1 MVSKRE
7 NLFSLLQKAK
17 KQLLA
22 IDLGPSLESL
32 ADATF
37 DLLKMQDWFDSIL
50 VIDDSTASDILSS
63 RLRFVY
69 QKHNKQKDESTTAVL
84 DDPRSDSHAHSFTS
98 RNRLQVIK
106 ISKSLSDKEVRI
118 PNTTPGIVICA

>member
-1 MVSKRE
+1 MQ
-7 NLFSLLQKAK
+7 SLAV
-17 KQLLA
+17 
-22 IDLGPSLESL
+22 DLGPSLESL

-50 VIDDSTASDILSS
+50 VIDDSTASDILSF

-69 QKHNKQKDESTTAVL
+69 QKYSKQQQKRQQSAAL
-84 DDPRSDSHAHSFTS
+84 DDPRSDPHAHSITS
-98 RNRLQVIK
+98 TRNRLQVIK

-118 PNTTPGIVICA
+118 HIPAQTHTP